1 LTKWIDHLGK
11 TCVSFGTDREGN
23 DMTRHVLI
31 SGASVAGPTL
41 AYWLLRRGFDVTVVE
56 QAPQLRTGGHGVDFR
71 GAQMELLRRMDLV
84 DAVRAAQTAMGEQVV
99 VDATGRPLVTLPA
112 AFMSGEVEI
121 QRGDLAR
128 ILYKRT
134 RDGAEYVFG
143 DSIAGLAQDGGGVDV
158 TFGRGGSRRFELVIG
173 ADGAH
178 SGVRA
183 LAWGPEERLSTFL
196 GYYQAGFS
204 VPNHL
209 GLDHSGLLYNEPGL
223 GVMISSGRDGSTAGV
238 GLVFAAPELEYDRRD
253 RNQIVRIVTDRFARA
268 GWEVPRLLAELPTAT
283 DLWFDQ
289 FAQIHLDRWSQ
300 GRIALLGDAAW
311 AAGPGG
317 GGTGLAMTGAYVLAA
332 ELAAADGDHAAAF
345 ARYEAALRKGATS
358 GQKQARNAGPFLAPP
373 TAAKIQSR
381 NRAYRLLSTRLLLP
395 LFVRLTEGAANAV
408 RLDAYPPVPDPPLD
422 ERHVRPDLSD
432 DSAVRP
438 IAKLS
443 TSACDDPQERGSTA
457 DHVGRR

>member
-1 LTKWIDHLGK
+1 MQDVRTVPLG
-11 TCVSFGTDREGN
+11 VRQRGN
-23 DMTRHVLI
+23 NVHVLI

-56 QAPQLRTGGHGVDFR
+56 QAPQLRAGGHGVDFR

-84 DAVRAAQTAMGEQVV
+84 DAVRAAQTGMGEQVV
-99 VDATGRPLVTLPA
+99 VDGASRPLVTLPA
-112 AFMSGEVEI
+112 AFMSGEAEI

-128 ILYKRT
+128 ILYERT
-134 RDGAEYVFG
+134 RNDAEYVFG
-143 DSIAGLAQDGGGVDV
+143 DSITGLAQDAGGVDV
-158 TFGRGGSRRFELVIG
+158 TFARAGTRRFNLVIG
-173 ADGAH
+173 ADGTH

-183 LAWGPEERLSTFL
+183 LAWGPEERFSTFL
-196 GYYQAGFS
+196 GYYQAGFTA
-204 VPNHL
+204 PNHF

-238 GLVFAAPELEYDRRD
+238 GLVFASPELEYDRRD
-253 RNQIVRIVTDRFARA
+253 RNQIVRIVSDRFARA

-289 FAQIHLDRWSQ
+289 FVQIHLDRWSQ

-332 ELAAADGDHAAAF
+332 ELAGTDDYTAAF

-373 TAAKIQSR
+373 TAAKIRSR
-381 NRAYRLLSTRLLLP
+381 NRTYRLLSSRPLLP
-395 LFVRLTEGAANAV
+395 VFGWLTERASNAV
-408 RLDAYPPVPDPPLD
+408 NLDAYPTDPTL
-422 ERHVRPDLSD
+422 VR
-432 DSAVRP
+432 
-438 IAKLS
+438 
-443 TSACDDPQERGSTA
+443 
-457 DHVGRR
+457 